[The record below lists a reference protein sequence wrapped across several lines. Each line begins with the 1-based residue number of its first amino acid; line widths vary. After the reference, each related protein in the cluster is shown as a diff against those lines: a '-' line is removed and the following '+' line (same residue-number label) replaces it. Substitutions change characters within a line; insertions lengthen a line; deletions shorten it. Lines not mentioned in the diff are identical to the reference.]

1 MRQVTQGS
9 TNISVDLYIVDD
21 TDGTPETGVL
31 WNTAGIDLEYRREGA
46 AAVNVTEDTLASL
59 TTAHTDG
66 GFLEIG
72 HGYYRFDVPDAA
84 FASGALSV
92 SIQGTVTGMVV
103 LPQTIQLVAFD
114 TQDST
119 RLGLTALPNANAD
132 AAGGLP
138 ISDAGG
144 LDLDTQLAAT
154 NEVTAARMGALTD
167 WIDGGRL
174 DLLLDDVPT
183 TAEFEARTLVSAGY
197 ATPTNITAGTITTAT
212 NVTNQVT
219 ADMTAI
225 SGDSTAADN
234 LEATYDG
241 TGYTDVNAPAKQS
254 QLSSLTNVGSAVH
267 KAASSYVLTT
277 GTQSANLYTDTEA
290 LDGVLHQHT
299 DTAGAIELYYEFLI
313 GGGTASSVQ
322 VTGYVTGNN
331 DDIDV
336 YGYDWVTA
344 GWKQIGNIQGTA
356 STANSVYS
364 FDLFVDMV
372 GSGAD
377 EGKVRVRFFKASG
390 LTSALLAIDQVFVA
404 FSQGVEGYDNGA
416 VWFNSNASN
425 TGTKVNID
433 GTARNPVSTSAAL
446 LSLLT
451 ATGLHKVEVTPG
463 STLTLGGALEG
474 YDVIGNGSVLA
485 LGSQDVGGTV
495 FEKFSS
501 VSGIG
506 TSTADAV
513 FFQDCIFA
521 TATLPDYVAQQC
533 GFGATV
539 TQAGPG
545 DFTHI
550 DCYSTVAGSG
560 SPTFTRSG
568 AGVATAEYR
577 RFSGGITQSGIT
589 GSDTFTIGGELG
601 TVTLNGASGD
611 VQIRGIYKSVTD
623 NRSGS
628 PALNLDGAIQGADVA
643 AILLDTNEL
652 QSDDVPTLIAALP
665 TAAEVNAE
673 VVDVLETDTHAE
685 PASAVGATASIKD
698 SVNYIKAMHR
708 NKMTQTATTTLLR
721 NDADTGTISTSTV
734 SDDGSTFT
742 RGKHT

>member
-9 TNISVDLYIVDD
+9 TNISVDVYIVDD

-31 WNTAGIDLEYRREGA
+31 WNTSGIDLEYRREGA
-46 AAVNVTEDTLASL
+46 AAVNVTEATLAAL

-84 FASGALSV
+84 FASGAASV

-114 TQDST
+114 TQDAT

-144 LDLDTQLAAT
+144 LDLD
-154 NEVTAARMGALTD
+154 GALSGNTPQTGD
-167 WIDGGRL
+167 NFARL
-174 DLLLDDVPT
+174 GAPVGASVSADIADLPT
-183 TAEFEARTLVSAGY
+183 VSEFNARTLVAGSY
-197 ATPTNITAGTITTAT
+197 FDPAADAVATVTS
-212 NVTNQVT
+212 VTNQVT
-219 ADMTAI
+219 ADVTAI
-225 SGDSTAADN
+225 SGDATAADN

-241 TGYTDVNAPAKQS
+241 TGYTDDNAPAKQS
-254 QLSSLTNVGSAVH
+254 QLASLTNVGSAVH
-267 KAASSYVLTT
+267 KPASSYVLTT
-277 GTQSANLYTDTEA
+277 GTQSANLFSDTEA
-290 LDGVLHQHT
+290 LDAVRHTHT
-299 DTAGAIELYYEFLI
+299 DAAGAIEFYYEFGV

-322 VTGYVTGNN
+322 ATGYVNGSN
-331 DDIDV
+331 DDVDV

-344 GWKQIGNIQGTA
+344 GWKQIGNISGTN
-356 STANSVYS
+356 SSANSVHS

-372 GSGAD
+372 GSGSD

-390 LTSALLAIDQVFVA
+390 LTSATIAIDQIFVA

-425 TGTKVNID
+425 TGTEVNID

-451 ATGLHKVEVTPG
+451 ATGLHKVEITPG

-474 YDVIGNGSVLA
+474 YDVIGNGGVLA
-485 LGSQDVGGTV
+485 LGGQNIGGTV
-495 FEKFSS
+495 FERFSS
-501 VSGIG
+501 VTG
-506 TSTADAV
+506 TATTTADPV
-513 FFQDCIFA
+513 FFESCIFG
-521 TATLPDYVAQQC
+521 TATLPPYVAQQC
-533 GFGATV
+533 GFGSTV
-539 TQAGPG
+539 TQSGPG

-568 AGVATAEYR
+568 AGVVTAEYR

-611 VQIRGIYKSVTD
+611 VQIRGIYKAVTD

-628 PALNLDGAIQGADVA
+628 PTLNIDGAIKGSDVA
-643 AILLDTNEL
+643 AILVDTNEL

-685 PASAVGATASIKD
+685 PTSAVGATASIKD

-734 SDDGSTFT
+734 SDDGSTFV